1 MHTGSLIEDKLSPYM
16 HASFRHPQY
25 LGSMRVE
32 DRERQII
39 EMFGQVMHERRTAL
53 QLRLVDLESDYG
65 IKRSQI
71 SRIEDGKTQICLI
84 GIFQIAEGLDMTP
97 SELIAEVHRRIVYD
111 NTR

>member
-1 MHTGSLIEDKLSPYM
+1 MCSGTSIA
-16 HASFRHPQY
+16 HAGRRCTSRSRSRLY
-25 LGSMRVE
+25 G
-32 DRERQII
+32 I

-97 SELIAEVHRRIVYD
+97 SELIAEVHRRIVSD